1 MLIDLHTDI
10 ETASELDL
18 TEVGLDVYSAH
29 PSTRILMVAWEL
41 GNEPIKQWSIAE
53 GRPPRELIAHLRN
66 PNIRKWAHHAQF
78 EHILYSRV
86 WDLDLPIEEWRC
98 TMVWAYMLSLPGKLE
113 DLGKVLLLPEHLQKL
128 AKEGKR
134 LIRKFSMPQKI
145 TRNQKHRWRDWN
157 TDPEDWQKFLEYN
170 VQDVVAESFI
180 AKKRLARYEM
190 PQRQW
195 DEWHLDQEINIRGIP
210 MDRLLVANAAAKV
223 RENTE
228 LLLQRM
234 HEITKLDNPN
244 SDKQFGPWVRARG
257 YPYHNLKKATVQKV
271 LDDPE
276 MSHLHEVLTIR
287 SQLKKTSVK
296 KYITLDQYIGEGDRL
311 RFTLQFAGA
320 SRTQRWA
327 GRGPHFQ
334 NPPRPDPVFG
344 PYSADIIESVRQN
357 DWEWIENVYGDA
369 MKPLS
374 CVIRGAIRAPEG
386 YELVIADYA
395 QIEARFVAWY
405 ARCESMLDV
414 FSSGKDIYQSFG
426 IHLYHKAYEDITKFE
441 RQDCKPPVLGCG
453 FRLGAGGEY
462 EDPKT
467 GDMKKT
473 GLFGYADSLGIKLTI
488 EQCVEAVEVY
498 RAAYPEVVQCW
509 YDLEQAAKQV
519 ITKGGSAV
527 VGHLRFDRLGPFL
540 RMILPNGDALHYL
553 RPAIE
558 KRKMPWGAEK
568 WCITFEGKEE
578 EEGGRKIWGRQTT
591 HGGKLMENAAQAGAN
606 RLMRA
611 GSTNARDDGF
621 PISFHLHDE
630 LDALVKRL
638 RGLSAEKL
646 CAALCR
652 GSEKFYP
659 GLPLVAEGRI
669 VQVFGK

>member
-1 MLIDLHTDI
+1 MLIDLHTDV

-53 GRPPRELIAHLRN
+53 GRPPRELIEHLRN
-66 PNIRKWAHHAQF
+66 PKIRKWAHHAQF
-78 EHILYSRV
+78 EHVLYSRV
-86 WDLDLPIEEWRC
+86 WDLDLPIEEWQC
-98 TMVWAYMLSLPGKLE
+98 TMVWAYMLGLPGKLE

-145 TRNQKHRWRDWN
+145 TRNQKHRWRDWK

-296 KYITLDQYIGEGDRL
+296 KYIALDQYIGEGDRL

-327 GRGPHFQ
+327 GRL
-334 NPPRPDPVFG
+334 PRCTG
-344 PYSADIIESVRQN
+344 R
-357 DWEWIENVYGDA
+357 
-369 MKPLS
+369 
-374 CVIRGAIRAPEG
+374 
-386 YELVIADYA
+386 
-395 QIEARFVAWY
+395 
-405 ARCESMLDV
+405 ARC
-414 FSSGKDIYQSFG
+414 
-426 IHLYHKAYEDITKFE
+426 
-441 RQDCKPPVLGCG
+441 
-453 FRLGAGGEY
+453 
-462 EDPKT
+462 
-467 GDMKKT
+467 
-473 GLFGYADSLGIKLTI
+473 
-488 EQCVEAVEVY
+488 
-498 RAAYPEVVQCW
+498 
-509 YDLEQAAKQV
+509 
-519 ITKGGSAV
+519 
-527 VGHLRFDRLGPFL
+527 
-540 RMILPNGDALHYL
+540 
-553 RPAIE
+553 
-558 KRKMPWGAEK
+558 
-568 WCITFEGKEE
+568 TF
-578 EEGGRKIWGRQTT
+578 
-591 HGGKLMENAAQAGAN
+591 
-606 RLMRA
+606 
-611 GSTNARDDGF
+611 
-621 PISFHLHDE
+621 
-630 LDALVKRL
+630 
-638 RGLSAEKL
+638 
-646 CAALCR
+646 
-652 GSEKFYP
+652 
-659 GLPLVAEGRI
+659 
-669 VQVFGK
+669 